1 MKHDDSQGFPDQWA
15 TMTDEDW
22 VEFDKHAEA
31 EHKKMKDW
39 PEGQPFIPKDSK
51 PPF

>member
-1 MKHDDSQGFPDQWA
+1 MKHNDSQGFPDMWE

-22 VEFDKHAEA
+22 VEFDKHAE
-31 EHKKMKDW
+31 EVHKKMKDE
-39 PEGQPFIPKDSK
+39 PNRPFIPQDSK